1 MVILADRLDELTRRG
16 ELYQPMENGAL
27 RCYAC
32 AHRCL
37 IKNGRR
43 GICQV
48 RFNSGGELRVPWGYV
63 AALQIDPIEKKP
75 FSHLLP
81 GAEALTFG
89 MLGCDFHCSYCQN
102 WLTSQALRDPDAG
115 IHPDYVLRT
124 SPEELT
130 AYALRNRAQVVVSSY
145 NEPLITAEWAVDVF
159 RAAKARGLLCAFVSN
174 GNATPE
180 ALAYL
185 RPYLDAYKVDL
196 KTMQDRQ
203 YRRLGGV
210 LQHVLDTIRT
220 AREAGLWVEVVT
232 LVVPGFNDSPEE
244 LWDAARFLVSVSAD
258 IPWHVTAFHPDYKMT
273 EPPPTSARALQQA
286 AEIGQEAGLNFVY
299 AGNLPGRVGSL
310 EDTRC
315 PHCAAV
321 LVERRGYVVTAY
333 HLTAEGNCP
342 RCGKHIPGV
351 WHPDPAQARLHGFG
365 APRRV
370 HW

>member
-1 MVILADRLDELTRRG
+1 MVTLADRLDELTRAG
-16 ELYQPMENGAL
+16 DLYQPLEDAAL
-27 RCYAC
+27 RCHAC

-48 RFNSGGELRVPWGYV
+48 RFNRGGELRVPWGYA
-63 AALQIDPIEKKP
+63 AALQIDPVEKKP
-75 FSHLLP
+75 FAHLLP
-81 GAEALTFG
+81 GAGALTFG

-102 WLTSQALRDPDAG
+102 WLTSQALRDPQAG
-115 IHPDYVLRT
+115 IHPDYILRT

-130 AYALRNRAQVVVSSY
+130 AYALRNQAQVIVSSY
-145 NEPLITAEWAVDVF
+145 NEPLITAEWALDVF

-174 GNATPE
+174 GNATTE

-185 RPYLDAYKVDL
+185 RPHLDAYKVDL
-196 KTMQDRQ
+196 KTMQERQ

-210 LQHVLDTIRT
+210 LQHVLDTIRMVHQ
-220 AREAGLWVEVVT
+220 AGLWVEVVT
-232 LVVPGFNDSPEE
+232 LLVPGFNDSPEE

-258 IPWHVTAFHPDYKMT
+258 IPWHVTAFHPDYKMID
-273 EPPPTSARALQQA
+273 PPPTSARALQQA

-321 LVERRGYVVTAY
+321 LVERRGYVVTGY
-333 HLTAEGNCP
+333 HLTAQGSCP
-342 RCGKHIPGV
+342 RCGRRIPGV
-351 WHPDPAQARLHGFG
+351 WHSDPAQARLRGFG
-365 APRRV
+365 APRRAR
-370 HW
+370 W